1 MLLYIGINGPN
12 GTAGKLVPSITM
24 ERTVDLAY
32 RIWREGKLRRIDAK
46 CVEAKFP
53 DGYDGE
59 CGWGSGFEGKEE
71 YALLDRE
78 WAAREREQNAKRVAA
93 PEMEMTGRGARTR
106 RSAQT
111 AGGPAV
117 GAYEDE
123 DDGGAEIGTDGE
135 FGEEEGRTYL
145 LSREIGNEL
154 VKRAYLPDLEGRTPE
169 LHDEIA
175 VTGWGE
181 NAWYTGTTN
190 FIRAAGP
197 RRLKSDSRH
206 SLSRMGNGTFL
217 ISILRSTV
225 QPR

>member
-1 MLLYIGINGPN
+1 MRENCGESTPN
-12 GTAGKLVPSITM
+12 AWKQNFLTVTMVSAVGDPDSRGKKSM
-24 ERTVDLAY
+24 
-32 RIWREGKLRRIDAK
+32 RRWT
-46 CVEAKFP
+46 ESP
-53 DGYDGE
+53 
-59 CGWGSGFEGKEE
+59 
-71 YALLDRE
+71 LDRE

-117 GAYEDE
+117 GADEDE

>member
-1 MLLYIGINGPN
+1 VVRRDPP
-12 GTAGKLVPSITM
+12 TTP
-24 ERTVDLAY
+24 TVRA
-32 RIWREGKLRRIDAK
+32 GKLRRIDAK
-46 CVEAKFP
+46 CVEAEFP

-59 CGWGSGFEGKEE
+59 YGWGSGFEGKEE
-71 YALLDRE
+71 YAPLDRE
-78 WAAREREQNAKRVAA
+78 WAAREREQNAKRVAV

-117 GAYEDE
+117 GADEDE
-123 DDGGAEIGTDGE
+123 DDGEAEIGTDGE

-175 VTGWGE
+175 VTGWGG
-181 NAWYTGTTN
+181 NAWYTGAIN
-190 FIRAAGP
+190 
-197 RRLKSDSRH
+197 
-206 SLSRMGNGTFL
+206 
-217 ISILRSTV
+217 
-225 QPR
+225 